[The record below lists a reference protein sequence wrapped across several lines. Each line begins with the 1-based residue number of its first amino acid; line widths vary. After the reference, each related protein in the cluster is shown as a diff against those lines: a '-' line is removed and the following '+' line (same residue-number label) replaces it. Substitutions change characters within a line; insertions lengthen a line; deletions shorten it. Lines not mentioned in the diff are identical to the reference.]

1 MNKLNSFVNSF
12 IAIVTG
18 DNAQAKA
25 EKGWRQADSAFKI
38 QIAALNGD
46 LVTKED
52 AVTQAQESLA
62 KKLVNSGNEITD
74 RTQYIASLISAKET
88 LKQAE
93 KQLAAHKETIDFLEE
108 QYALLK
114 AE

>member
-52 AVTQAQESLA
+52 AVTQAQENLS

-93 KQLAAHKETIDFLEE
+93 KQLAAHQETIAFLEE